1 MNAED
6 ALVAIEGIDKPKK
19 KKKEEDDRRGEKGI
33 EQTNKMSKGANKE
46 MIKMLVQ

>member
-33 EQTNKMSKGANKE
+33 EQTNKMSKGADKE
-46 MIKMLVQ
+46 MIKMLLQ